1 MRNIKTNTKDSN
13 IADAVEAVCKFI
25 EEFDYEK
32 DFDGFCD
39 SALSVKTIKSNCEVV
54 GHEVLLAYG
63 GPTIWYDSRKGR
75 VFGSW
80 WSDSFDADPEE
91 TREFDEMLFECFYE

>member
-13 IADAVEAVCKFI
+13 IANSVKSVCKYI
-25 EEFDYEK
+25 EKFDFEK
-32 DFDGFCD
+32 DFDDFCD
-39 SALSVKTIKSNCEVV
+39 SVLSVETIKSNDEVI
-54 GHEVLLAYG
+54 GYEVLLTYG

-80 WSDSFDADPEE
+80 WSDYFNADPEE
-91 TREFDEMLFECFYE
+91 TRKFDEMLFETFYE